1 MKDKLLLNYYEINN
15 IKYIVMNE
23 LDYNDK
29 HYVYLSNMNDEDDIM
44 VRIVNGDLLE
54 PLETEEEL
62 VEILKMLIK

>member
-44 VRIVNGDLLE
+44 VRIVKSDKLE

-62 VEILKMLIK
+62 VEVLKMLIK

>member
-23 LDYNDK
+23 FDYNNK

-44 VRIVNGDLLE
+44 VRIVKGDKLE

-62 VEILKMLIK
+62 VEVLKMLIK

>member
-44 VRIVNGDLLE
+44 VRIVNGDKLE

-62 VEILKMLIK
+62 VEVLKMLIK

>member
-23 LDYNDK
+23 FDYNNK

-44 VRIVNGDLLE
+44 VRIVNGDKLE

-62 VEILKMLIK
+62 VEVLKMLIK